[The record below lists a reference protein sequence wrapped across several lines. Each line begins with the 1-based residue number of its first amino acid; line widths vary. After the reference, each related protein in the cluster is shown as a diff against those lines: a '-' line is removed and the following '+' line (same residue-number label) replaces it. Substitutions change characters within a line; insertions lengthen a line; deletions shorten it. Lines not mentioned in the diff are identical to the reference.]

1 MKLNEQKE
9 ATKGKCVNNTERRS
23 GFNAVINVVCRVCM
37 YRILCSAVKILEY
50 HLLNG
55 EKKKKK
61 RSAAMISALWR
72 CIEMQQPNVVHDFSF
87 FPSKKRSRKR

>member
-1 MKLNEQKE
+1 MKPNEQKE

-50 HLLNG
+50 HLLNR
-55 EKKKKK
+55 KKEEETISGDDISFDGDAKKCNDQMPC
-61 RSAAMISALWR
+61 MISLSL
-72 CIEMQQPNVVHDFSF
+72 PL
-87 FPSKKRSRKR
+87 KKV